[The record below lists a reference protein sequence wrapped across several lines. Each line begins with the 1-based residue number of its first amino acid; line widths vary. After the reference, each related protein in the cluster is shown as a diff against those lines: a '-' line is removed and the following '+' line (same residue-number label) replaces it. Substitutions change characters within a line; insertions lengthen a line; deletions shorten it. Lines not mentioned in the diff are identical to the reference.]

1 MKNFLNFFGLNQ
13 KAPSTQ
19 INKSTHSEVLLEK
32 ITNQPLIHNREI
44 NDDNKL
50 IKVNSMKEVE
60 LGPQWAGSAQK
71 KGKLFGIVNAVFF
84 PR

>member
-32 ITNQPLIHNREI
+32 ISNKPLIHNREI
-44 NDDNKL
+44 IDDNKL
-50 IKVNSMKEVE
+50 IKVNSMKDAE
-60 LGPQWAGSAQK
+60 LVPQWAGNAKK
-71 KGKLFGIVNAVFF
+71 KGK
-84 PR
+84 